1 MNDKQAMRR
10 QLLVKPALL
19 TILKDVIFTWLIVVI
34 HHIRL
39 GRLAQS
45 RQIVHI
51 SRYSQHLRLH
61 PSAHPT
67 LVCVIANG
75 TIAVASIRTIVH
87 NIPQVHAK
95 TIATRR
101 VVYIRQTQT
110 MAELMAS
117 RAYTSHILTAVVVQF
132 GSTSIGIY
140 LNLIESETIAGSL
153 QSPFMRPN
161 GIREQCRT

>member
-10 QLLVKPALL
+10 QLLVKSGLL
-19 TILKDVIFTWLIVVI
+19 AILKNVIFTWLIVVI
-34 HHIRL
+34 HHIRFR
-39 GRLAQS
+39 RLAQS
-45 RQIVHI
+45 RQVVHI
-51 SRYSQHLRLH
+51 SRLVQHLWLH

-75 TIAVASIRTIVH
+75 TIAIASIRTIVH
-87 NIPQVHAK
+87 DIPQVHAK

-101 VVYIRQTQT
+101 VVYIGQTQT

-117 RAYTSHILTAVVVQF
+117 RTYTSHIITAIVVQF

-140 LNLIESETIAGSL
+140 LHLIESEAIPGSL
-153 QSPFMRPN
+153 QSPLMRPN

>member
-1 MNDKQAMRR
+1 MDDKQAMRR

-34 HHIRL
+34 YHIRF

-45 RQIVHI
+45 RQVVHI
-51 SRYSQHLRLH
+51 SRLVQHLWLH
-61 PSAHPT
+61 PSTHPT

-75 TIAVASIRTIVH
+75 TIAIASIRTIVH
-87 NIPQVHAK
+87 NIPQVHTK

-101 VVYIRQTQT
+101 IVYIGQTQT

-117 RAYTSHILTAVVVQF
+117 RTYTRHILTAIVVQF

-140 LNLIESETIAGSL
+140 LHLIESEAIAGSL
-153 QSPFMRPN
+153 QSPLMRPN